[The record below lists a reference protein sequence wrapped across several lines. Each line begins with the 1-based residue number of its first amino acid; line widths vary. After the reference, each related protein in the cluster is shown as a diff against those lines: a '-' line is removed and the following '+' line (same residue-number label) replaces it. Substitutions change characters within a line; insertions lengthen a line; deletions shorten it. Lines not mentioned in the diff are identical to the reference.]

1 MPTLS
6 ETMTELENFGAPNIR
21 KIYIKHGLGEN
32 TFGVKFGDMKPLA
45 KRIKTDHALA
55 LQLWETGNHDARIL
69 AGMIADPK
77 QATPEMLEKWA
88 YSQTNYA
95 QSDEL
100 SKFVSKTP
108 HARAM
113 AEKWSQEPGE
123 WVSTVGWNVLGQLAV
138 TDKSLPDSFFEPYIA
153 QIEHEIHDKPNRT
166 RYAMNGA
173 LIAFGMRSPA
183 LEAKALAVGKA
194 IGEVYVDHG
203 ETGCETPD
211 ACSYIQKAVEKK
223 GHLVK

>member
-6 ETMTELENFGAPNIR
+6 ETMAELEHFGSPNIR
-21 KIYIKHGLGEN
+21 KIYLNHGFGDH
-32 TFGVKFGDMKPLA
+32 TFGVKYGDMKPLA

-77 QATPEMLEKWA
+77 QATPEMLDAWA
-88 YSQTNYA
+88 HSQTNYA

-108 HARAM
+108 HARVM
-113 AEKWSQEPGE
+113 AEKWAQERGE
-123 WVSTVGWNVLGQLAV
+123 WVSTVGWNVLGQLAL
-138 TDKSLPDSFFEPYIA
+138 TDKSLSDSFFEPYIA
-153 QIEHEIHDKPNRT
+153 QIEREIHDKPNRT

-173 LIAFGMRSPA
+173 LIAFGMRSA
-183 LEAKALAVGKA
+183 NLEAKALAAGKA
-194 IGEVYVDHG
+194 IGEVHVDHG
-203 ETGCETPD
+203 QTGCETPD

-223 GHLVK
+223 GHVVK

>member
-6 ETMTELENFGAPNIR
+6 ETMAELENFGSPNIR
-21 KIYIKHGLGEN
+21 KIWLNHGFGEN

-55 LQLWETGNHDARIL
+55 LQLWDTGNHDARIL

-77 QATPEMLEKWA
+77 QATPEMLDVWA
-88 YSQTNYA
+88 YSLGNHGQC
-95 QSDEL
+95 DEL
-100 SKFVSKTP
+100 AKYTSKTT

-113 AEKWSQEPGE
+113 AEKWSQDPGE
-123 WVSTVGWNVLGQLAV
+123 WVSTVGWMLLGQLAL

-153 QIEHEIHDKPNRT
+153 QIEREIHDKPNRT

-173 LIAFGMRSPA
+173 LIAFGMRSA
-183 LEAKALAVGKA
+183 NLEAQALAAGNA

-203 ETGCETPD
+203 QTGCETPD
-211 ACSYIQKAVEKK
+211 ACSYIQKGVEKK

>member
-6 ETMTELENFGAPNIR
+6 ETMTELENFGSPNIR

-32 TFGVKFGDMKPLA
+32 TFGVKYGDLKPMARRL
-45 KRIKTDHALA
+45 KNEHALA

-69 AGMIADPK
+69 AGMIADPT
-77 QATPEMLEKWA
+77 QATPELLEAWA
-88 YSQTNYA
+88 HSQNNYA

-100 SKFVSKTP
+100 SKYVSRTP

-113 AEKWSQEPGE
+113 AEKWSQDPGE
-123 WVSTVGWNVLGQLAV
+123 WVSTVGWNLLGQLALS
-138 TDKSLPDSFFEPYIA
+138 DKTLPDAFFEPYIA
-153 QIEHEIHDKPNRT
+153 QIERQIHGQPNRT

-173 LIAFGMRSPA
+173 LIAFGTRTA
-183 LEAKALAVGKA
+183 GLEAKALAAGKA

-203 ETGCETPD
+203 LTGCETPD
-211 ACSYIQKAVEKK
+211 ACSYIQKTIEKK